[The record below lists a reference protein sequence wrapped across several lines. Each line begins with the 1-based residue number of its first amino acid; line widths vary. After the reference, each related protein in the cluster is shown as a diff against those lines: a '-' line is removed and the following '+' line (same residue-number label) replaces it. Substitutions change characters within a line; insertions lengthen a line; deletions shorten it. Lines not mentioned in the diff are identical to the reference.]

1 MEEPTNNRPARRRTP
16 PAAALPARK
25 RAPGD
30 AKFLGKFILVLVVLV
45 LFFKNDNS
53 QLDVLFSLPPRDLQ
67 I

>member
-1 MEEPTNNRPARRRTP
+1 MEESTNNRPARRRTP

-30 AKFLGKFILVLVVLV
+30 AKFQGKFILVL

-53 QLDVLFSLPPRDLQ
+53 QLEVLFSLPPRDLQ
-67 I
+67 T